1 MDLPSTLQR
10 IVPPSSTRLTRR
22 PKYTALRPQIL
33 MIHLLKKIRCR
44 KEGTLTHT
52 PHSDSVPRHGR
63 VHELRDFH
71 GG

>member
-10 IVPPSSTRLTRR
+10 IVPSSSTRLTRR
-22 PKYTALRPQIL
+22 PKYTALRSQIL
-33 MIHLLKKIRCR
+33 MIHLLKKISCR

-52 PHSDSVPRHGR
+52 LHSDSVPRHGG